1 MSPLFQ
7 RTEPRF
13 PWAFRR
19 QRRRGLRLTFGR
31 RANHAGNRGTNSAPA
46 SAGTTAGLSAERARE
61 AALAAAQRAREAA
74 LAARV
79 ALERLPDGATPAVRE
94 RLAHLALPALPTTEL
109 LEGLPFLRRR
119 RSLPARL
126 VGGAVPLWAVG
137 AAALAGFSAGL
148 GLGLWLAERRAA
160 AQRAAQALEAHA
172 DEIKAQ
178 WPAVTDE
185 DIQQARGRAER
196 LAETIRARTGEAT
209 EKILAQIQELTGGKE
224 RAGATSGQ
232 PAGD

>member
-1 MSPLFQ
+1 MFGLFQ
-7 RTEPRF
+7 RTEPR
-13 PWAFRR
+13 PRWPFRR
-19 QRRRGLRLTFGR
+19 HRRRGLSLAFGR
-31 RANHAGNRGTNSAPA
+31 PANRAGNRGNSNPAPT
-46 SAGTTAGLSAERARE
+46 SGLSAERARD
-61 AALAAAQRAREAA
+61 AALAAAERARLAAAAARAA
-74 LAARV
+74 LA
-79 ALERLPDGATPAVRE
+79 ERLPDGATPAVRE
-94 RLAHLALPALPTTEL
+94 RLAQMALPTLPAAEL

-126 VGGAVPLWAVG
+126 AAGAVPLWTVG
-137 AAALAGFSAGL
+137 AAALVGFSAGL
-148 GLGLWLAERRAA
+148 GVGLWLADRRAA

-178 WPAVTDE
+178 WPTVTDE

-209 EKILAQIQELTGGKE
+209 EKILAQIQDITGRAE

-232 PAGD
+232 ETGA